1 MASHTSYLL
10 AMPGIHSVIE
20 EDASAMD
27 DLYSSIV
34 STTVTPRKKS
44 VTSQK
49 QKNAV
54 RDLRERL
61 QSLSDL
67 LQGRPFDSPK
77 SATFLQKKILSQL
90 YEEMAKKCE
99 GDLLRVNFSRVF
111 SVLPQALRQLF
122 VNSYQSLLWNEVALD
137 RLKCNKHNTVLSSAQ
152 KGKKSKSMKVDVDQ
166 ISAGNSGASYL
177 KCSVVELKAL
187 LKERGLKVS
196 GKKEELVSR
205 LTAHDA
211 DNISSNSSSS
221 SSSTSSNEGSTEDH
235 PSPTGFLVSDT
246 AVVGDIVLVDLAKRP
261 LTAWHVAAQNISLN
275 GNHILEWSEGVG
287 TIQEPVPVVQVPM
300 VISSNTPFNMNPNSP
315 FYKGPG
321 GAEQGDSRGGRGGS
335 RGDRG
340 RREEG
345 EEEEAK
351 EEVRELKACYHAVTR
366 CLPLLL
372 LVSSPC
378 HLSLI
383 FMLPESPLHAT

>member
-1 MASHTSYLL
+1 
-10 AMPGIHSVIE
+10 
-20 EDASAMD
+20 MD
-27 DLYSSIV
+27 DLYSSTV
-34 STTVTPRKKS
+34 STTVTTRKKS

-137 RLKCNKHNTVLSSAQ
+137 RLKDNKHNTVLSSAE
-152 KGKKSKSMKVDVDQ
+152 KGKKTKSKKVAVDQ
-166 ISAGNSGASYL
+166 ISVGASEASYL
-177 KCSVVELKAL
+177 KSSVVELKAI

-205 LTAHDA
+205 LTAHDI
-211 DNISSNSSSS
+211 DNTSSNSGSSSS
-221 SSSTSSNEGSTEDH
+221 SSSSSRSTDGSAEEH
-235 PSPTGFLVSDT
+235 SSPTGFLVSDT

-287 TIQEPVPVVQVPM
+287 TVQEPVPVAEVPV
-300 VISSNTPFNMNPNSP
+300 VINSNTPFNMNPNSP
-315 FYKGPG
+315 FYKGKG
-321 GAEQGDSRGGRGGS
+321 GAEQGDTRGDSRGGRSGS

-345 EEEEAK
+345 EEGEAK

-366 CLPLLL
+366 CLLSLL
-372 LVSSPC
+372 LVCC
-378 HLSLI
+378 HTPP
-383 FMLPESPLHAT
+383 FVV

>member
-1 MASHTSYLL
+1 MT
-10 AMPGIHSVIE
+10 E
-20 EDASAMD
+20 EDAAALD
-27 DLYSSIV
+27 DLYSSTV
-34 STTVTPRKKS
+34 STSVIPRKKS
-44 VTSQK
+44 VASQK

-77 SATFLQKKILSQL
+77 SSTFLQKKILSQL

-122 VNSYQSLLWNEVALD
+122 VNSYQSLLWNEIALD
-137 RLKCNKHNTVLSSAQ
+137 RLKNNKHNAVLNPTE
-152 KGKKSKSMKVDVDQ
+152 KGKKSKSKKSEVVQSDTIATDV
-166 ISAGNSGASYL
+166 SYL
-177 KCSVVELKAL
+177 KSSVVELKAI

-196 GKKEELVSR
+196 GKKEELVAR

-211 DNISSNSSSS
+211 DNTSSSSNSSSS
-221 SSSTSSNEGSTEDH
+221 SSSSTDASMEEH
-235 PSPTGFLVSDT
+235 SSPTGFLVTDT

-287 TIQEPVPVVQVPM
+287 TVKATVPVQVPM
-300 VISSNTPFNMNPNSP
+300 VINSNTPFNMNPNSP
-315 FYKGPG
+315 FYKGEREKVG
-321 GAEQGDSRGGRGGS
+321 GLGDRGDSRGGRGGG
-335 RGDRG
+335 RDDRG
-340 RREEG
+340 RRGEVEEV
-345 EEEEAK
+345 EAK
-351 EEVRELKACYHAVTR
+351 EDVRELKACYHAVTR
-366 CLPLLL
+366 CFPQ
-372 LVSSPC
+372 LVSC
-378 HLSLI
+378 HAL
-383 FMLPESPLHAT
+383 LHLVSC

>member
-1 MASHTSYLL
+1 
-10 AMPGIHSVIE
+10 
-20 EDASAMD
+20 MD
-27 DLYSSIV
+27 DLYSSTI
-34 STTVTPRKKS
+34 STTVTTRKKS
-44 VTSQK
+44 ITSQK

-137 RLKCNKHNTVLSSAQ
+137 RLKDNKHNTVLSSAE
-152 KGKKSKSMKVDVDQ
+152 KGKKTKSKKIEVDQ
-166 ISAGNSGASYL
+166 TSVGASEASYL
-177 KCSVVELKAL
+177 KSSVVELKAL

-205 LTAHDA
+205 LTAHDI
-211 DNISSNSSSS
+211 DNTSSNSGISSS
-221 SSSTSSNEGSTEDH
+221 SSSTDGSAEEH
-235 PSPTGFLVSDT
+235 SSPTGFLVSDT
-246 AVVGDIVLVDLAKRP
+246 AVVGDIVLVDLAKKP

-287 TIQEPVPVVQVPM
+287 TVQEPVPVVQVPL
-300 VISSNTPFNMNPNSP
+300 VINSNTPFNMNPNSP
-315 FYKGPG
+315 FYKGAG
-321 GAEQGDSRGGRGGS
+321 GAEQGDTRGDSRGGRSGS

-345 EEEEAK
+345 EEGEAK

-366 CLPLLL
+366 CLLSLL
-372 LVSSPC
+372 LVSCP
-378 HLSLI
+378 
-383 FMLPESPLHAT
+383 MLPFVV